1 MRFRSTSDTHPSSII
16 MIIYGL
22 SAQVAIGD
30 LFMAGAV
37 PGLMLATLYG
47 IYVLVRVNI
56 NPAMAP
62 TAEEV
67 AKRAAKK

>member
-1 MRFRSTSDTHPSSII
+1 

-47 IYVLVRVNI
+47 IYVLKELILILQWLQLLR
-56 NPAMAP
+56 
-62 TAEEV
+62 
-67 AKRAAKK
+67 R